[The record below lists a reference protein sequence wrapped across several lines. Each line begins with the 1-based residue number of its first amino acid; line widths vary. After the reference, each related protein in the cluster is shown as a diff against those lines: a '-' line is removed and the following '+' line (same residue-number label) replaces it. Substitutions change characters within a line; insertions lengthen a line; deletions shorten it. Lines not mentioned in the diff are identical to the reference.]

1 MNREFDLI
9 IYGATGFTGRLAVE
23 YIDNNY
29 SDLKWAIAGR
39 NSEKLTEISNS
50 TMSKPPIF
58 VARSD
63 DAETLSDIVRKTRV
77 IASLAGPFSKY
88 SNELVNQCYENET
101 NYLDITGE
109 NIWVRDLIDR
119 YHKGCEDK
127 GIFIIPSCGYDSIP
141 SDIGSFYCHM
151 MLNENIDHIDGYH
164 AGKGGVS
171 GGTIE
176 TAFNMKNYKSSYKIS
191 HPFLLNSKEFIK
203 NNYNSKSKDKFS
215 IKYVKD
221 IKKYSAP
228 FVMAIANTRV
238 VRRTAELKQD
248 KQTSYGPNFS
258 YNEYMKTGSYIS
270 ALMITLGLG
279 VLGLM
284 IISPISNLFR
294 KLFTKPGN
302 GPDKKTRDEGWYES
316 IFVVKT
322 ETGNKYKFR
331 LYGEGDPGYKSTAKL
346 VCESALCIALNF
358 DQIKK
363 NSSGGVLTTAS
374 GLGKTLVN
382 RLKKADILFEGPD
395 KI

>member
-9 IYGATGFTGRLAVE
+9 IYGATGFTGKLAVE

-39 NSEKLTEISNS
+39 NSEKLNQISNS
-50 TMSKPPIF
+50 TKSKPPIF
-58 VARSD
+58 IASSD
-63 DAETLSDIVRKTRV
+63 DGNSLSEVVKKTKVR
-77 IASLAGPFSKY
+77 ASLAGPFSKY
-88 SNELVNQCYENET
+88 SNELVNQCYENNT
-101 NYLDITGE
+101 NYVDITGE

-164 AGKGGVS
+164 TGKGGVS

-176 TAFNMKNYKSSYKIS
+176 SAFNMKNYKSSYKIG

-215 IKYVKD
+215 IKYIKD

-238 VRRTAELKQD
+238 VRRTAELKQNN
-248 KQTSYGPNFS
+248 QTSYGPNFS
-258 YNEYMKTGSYIS
+258 YNEYMKTGSYLS

-284 IISPISNLFR
+284 IVSPISNLFR

-302 GPDKKTRDEGWYES
+302 GPNKKTRDEGWFES

-322 ETGNKYKFR
+322 ETDNKYKFR
-331 LYGEGDPGYKSTAKL
+331 LFGDGDPGYKSTAKL
-346 VCESALCIALNF
+346 ICESALCIALNF
-358 DQIKK
+358 DQITK
-363 NSSGGVLTTAS
+363 NNSGGVLTTAS
-374 GLGKTLVN
+374 GLGETLVN
-382 RLKKADILFEGPD
+382 RLKNADILFEGPH

>member
-9 IYGATGFTGRLAVE
+9 IYGATGFTGKLAVE

-39 NSEKLTEISNS
+39 NSEKLNQISNS
-50 TMSKPPIF
+50 TKSKPPIF
-58 VARSD
+58 IARSD
-63 DAETLSDIVRKTRV
+63 DGDSLSEVVKKTKV

-88 SNELVNQCYENET
+88 SNELVNQCYENNT
-101 NYLDITGE
+101 NYVDITGE

-164 AGKGGVS
+164 TGKGGVS

-176 TAFNMKNYKSSYKIS
+176 SAFNMKNYKSSYKIG

-215 IKYVKD
+215 IKYIKD

-238 VRRTAELKQD
+238 VRRTAELKQNN
-248 KQTSYGPNFS
+248 QTSYGPNFS
-258 YNEYMKTGSYIS
+258 YNEYMKTGSYLS

-284 IISPISNLFR
+284 IVSPISNLFR

-302 GPDKKTRDEGWYES
+302 GPDKKTRDEGWFES

-322 ETGNKYKFR
+322 ETDNKYKFR
-331 LYGEGDPGYKSTAKL
+331 LFGDGDPGYKSTAKL
-346 VCESALCIALNF
+346 ICESALCIALNF
-358 DQIKK
+358 DQITK
-363 NSSGGVLTTAS
+363 NNSGGVLTTAS
-374 GLGKTLVN
+374 GLGETLVN
-382 RLKKADILFEGPD
+382 RLKNADILFEGPH

>member
-9 IYGATGFTGRLAVE
+9 IYGATGFTGKLAVE

-39 NSEKLTEISNS
+39 NSEKLNQISNS
-50 TMSKPPIF
+50 TKSKPPIF
-58 VARSD
+58 IARSD
-63 DAETLSDIVRKTRV
+63 DGDSLSEVVKKTKV

-88 SNELVNQCYENET
+88 SNELVNQCYENNT
-101 NYLDITGE
+101 NYVDITGE

-164 AGKGGVS
+164 TGKGGVS

-176 TAFNMKNYKSSYKIS
+176 SAFNMKNYKSSYKIG

-215 IKYVKD
+215 IKYIKD

-238 VRRTAELKQD
+238 VRRTAELKQNN
-248 KQTSYGPNFS
+248 QTSYGPNFS
-258 YNEYMKTGSYIS
+258 YNEYMKTGSYLS

-284 IISPISNLFR
+284 IVSPISNLFR

-302 GPDKKTRDEGWYES
+302 GPDKKLEMK
-316 IFVVKT
+316 V
-322 ETGNKYKFR
+322 
-331 LYGEGDPGYKSTAKL
+331 
-346 VCESALCIALNF
+346 
-358 DQIKK
+358 
-363 NSSGGVLTTAS
+363 
-374 GLGKTLVN
+374 GLRVYLS
-382 RLKKADILFEGPD
+382 
-395 KI
+395 

>member
-9 IYGATGFTGRLAVE
+9 IYGATGFTGKLAVE

-39 NSEKLTEISNS
+39 NSEKLNQISNS
-50 TMSKPPIF
+50 TKSKPPIF
-58 VARSD
+58 IARSD
-63 DAETLSDIVRKTRV
+63 DGDSLSEVVKKTKV

-88 SNELVNQCYENET
+88 SNELVNQCYENNT
-101 NYLDITGE
+101 NYVDITGE

-119 YHKGCEDK
+119 YHKGCEEK

-164 AGKGGVS
+164 TGKGGVS

-176 TAFNMKNYKSSYKIS
+176 SAFNMKNYKSNYKIG

-215 IKYVKD
+215 IKYIKD

-238 VRRTAELKQD
+238 VRRTAELKQNN
-248 KQTSYGPNFS
+248 QTSYGPNFS
-258 YNEYMKTGSYIS
+258 YNEYMKTGSYLS

-284 IISPISNLFR
+284 IVSPISNLFR

-302 GPDKKTRDEGWYES
+302 GPDKKTRDEGWFES

-322 ETGNKYKFR
+322 ETDNKYKFR
-331 LYGEGDPGYKSTAKL
+331 LFGDGDPGYKSTAKL
-346 VCESALCIALNF
+346 ICESALCIALNF
-358 DQIKK
+358 DQITK
-363 NSSGGVLTTAS
+363 NNSGGVLTTAS
-374 GLGKTLVN
+374 GLGETLVN
-382 RLKKADILFEGPD
+382 RLKNADILFEGPH

>member
-1 MNREFDLI
+1 M
-9 IYGATGFTGRLAVE
+9 
-23 YIDNNY
+23 
-29 SDLKWAIAGR
+29 
-39 NSEKLTEISNS
+39 
-50 TMSKPPIF
+50 
-58 VARSD
+58 
-63 DAETLSDIVRKTRV
+63 
-77 IASLAGPFSKY
+77 
-88 SNELVNQCYENET
+88 
-101 NYLDITGE
+101 

-164 AGKGGVS
+164 TGKGGVS

-176 TAFNMKNYKSSYKIS
+176 SAFNMKNYKSSYKIG

-215 IKYVKD
+215 IKYIKD

-238 VRRTAELKQD
+238 VRRTAELKQNN
-248 KQTSYGPNFS
+248 QTSYGPNFS
-258 YNEYMKTGSYIS
+258 YNEYMKTGSYLS

-284 IISPISNLFR
+284 IVSPISNLFR

-302 GPDKKTRDEGWYES
+302 GPDKKTRDEGWFES

-331 LYGEGDPGYKSTAKL
+331 LFGDGDPGYKSTAKL
-346 VCESALCIALNF
+346 ICESALCIALNF
-358 DQIKK
+358 DQITK
-363 NSSGGVLTTAS
+363 NNSGGVLTTAS
-374 GLGKTLVN
+374 GLGETLVN
-382 RLKKADILFEGPD
+382 RLKNADILFEGPH